1 MMGGNISILLCIR
14 SLSLSPPLS
23 LFSLTPEYKYKK
35 EFHFFHISMHYK
47 KERFLSLSV
56 YIRSREQEMSTDAS
70 SWHDKFRVMS
80 NTIKIIIITTTN
92 NILLCSGRVSF
103 VSC

>member
-1 MMGGNISILLCIR
+1 
-14 SLSLSPPLS
+14 
-23 LFSLTPEYKYKK
+23 
-35 EFHFFHISMHYK
+35 MHYK

-56 YIRSREQEMSTDAS
+56 YIRSREQEMSTDGS

-80 NTIKIIIITTTN
+80 NTIKIIIIKTTT